1 MRKKTPLDRLIKSVR
16 KNIESNHVIIV
27 PNNISKKFI
36 KNIITPEKIKNIN
49 IFYMDEYIFNIN
61 EKNINAL
68 KNNDLIY
75 LENVLEETNSIFNN
89 YNLTNEAQNI
99 LNIINELF
107 LEKNIIIFRDN
118 FSESEIIERLDQ
130 NLVSYESR
138 IFLEIVKLWI
148 NKSLEEDSFI
158 NSYMT

>member
-1 MRKKTPLDRLIKSVR
+1 MRKKTPLDRLIKSVI
-16 KNIESNHVIIV
+16 KNIESNHVNIV

-36 KNIITPEKIKNIN
+36 KNVITPEKIKNIN

-118 FSESEIIERLDQ
+118 FSE
-130 NLVSYESR
+130 
-138 IFLEIVKLWI
+138 
-148 NKSLEEDSFI
+148 
-158 NSYMT
+158 